1 MHPHTIKLTRP
12 LGRGH
17 TKCGSLISWS
27 FLQIRILLF
36 APITIWLSSLKIH
49 FFHSC
54 STVQFFLPLAHATRL
69 FLFTSRT
76 VTLFLATLL
85 LYPRSWI
92 FLSIVFL
99 QNACSLF
106 SLNFVVMSAKDL
118 LRFCFTTLES
128 SVESRTVNNFFLPLP
143 DLFSTEPVWL
153 NFLITLSIV
162 VLGIP
167 KSLTILIYFCCL
179 RNFLLSVL

>member
-12 LGRGH
+12 LGRGQ
-17 TKCGSLISWS
+17 TKCGSLISWY

-54 STVQFFLPLAHATRL
+54 STVQFCLSLAHATFIFIYIVYGHTFLGHSPFISKVMNFRL
-69 FLFTSRT
+69 FC
-76 VTLFLATLL
+76 
-85 LYPRSWI
+85 
-92 FLSIVFL
+92 FL

-106 SLNFVVMSAKDL
+106 SFNFVVMSAKDL

-128 SVESRTVNNFFLPLP
+128 SVESRTINNFSFL
-143 DLFSTEPVWL
+143 FQAY
-153 NFLITLSIV
+153 FLTNQSD
-162 VLGIP
+162 
-167 KSLTILIYFCCL
+167 
-179 RNFLLSVL
+179 